1 MPAMS
6 GMPAMNYK
14 TNAELKDNAY
24 KAKINLSMTGS
35 WNIAVKIIKG
45 GKTASMKFSI
55 DAH

>member
-1 MPAMS
+1 MP

-14 TNAELKDNAY
+14 ANAELKDNTY

-35 WNIAVKIIKG
+35 WNLAVKITKG

-55 DAH
+55 DVH